1 MATKVSTMTDIPM
14 THAVLVGRA
23 VRWLRNT
30 MRCQAVLREF
40 HCATD
45 EIPDAIGWRY
55 ARAIVVECKT
65 SVADYYADRQK
76 PAFRAGRLIGWKRYY
91 LTRVGLID
99 PVANTLPSGFGL
111 LEYDGRIVNVRVQAQ
126 PREVDR
132 HEEVRI
138 LLSIARRA
146 EKRVGDLQQF
156 VTEYVSVAPIAL
168 R

>member
-1 MATKVSTMTDIPM
+1 M

-30 MRCQAVLREF
+30 MKCHAVLREF
-40 HCATD
+40 HCTAN

-76 PAFRAGRLIGWKRYY
+76 PAWRAGRLVGWKRYY
-91 LTRVGLID
+91 LTTPRLID
-99 PVANTLPSGFGL
+99 PLANTLPTGFGL
-111 LEYDGRIVNVRVQAQ
+111 LEYDGRIVHVRVQAQ
-126 PREVDR
+126 ERSDADR

-138 LLSIARRA
+138 LLSVARRV
-146 EKRVGDLQQF
+146 EKRVGDLQKF
-156 VTEYVSVAPIAL
+156 ASEILLLPRASVSL
-168 R
+168 DE